1 MLGLLFKL
9 FYSVVRERGFQH
21 VYLVQEPAMG
31 QLLRRGFGLDF
42 QPMGAEPH
50 TFADGTRVNVD
61 GAPVASLVR
70 SLAATGRLETY
81 EAFHVARE
89 APLDRRHAHNSERLS
104 PNRVRAQ
111 GFALPHLQP

>member
-1 MLGLLFKL
+1 
-9 FYSVVRERGFQH
+9 
-21 VYLVQEPAMG
+21 MG

-81 EAFHVARE
+81 EAFHAARS
-89 APLDRRHAHNSERLS
+89 H
-104 PNRVRAQ
+104 AQ
-111 GFALPHLQP
+111 GTSARAVQFQESRS